1 MNTTEENAV
10 RHMEVSADD
19 DDIRV
24 DRWFKRHFPNVPYGQ
39 LAKWLR
45 TGQVRV
51 DGGRV
56 KPGVRLSSGQEI
68 RLPPMAPVT
77 AKTERTHPVV
87 PPKVAA
93 DLQSRVIYKD
103 DHVIAINKPSGL
115 AVQGGSGTTRHVDG
129 MLDALRYDASERP
142 RLVHR
147 LDKDTSGILLLART
161 RQAAQTLSRSF
172 QGRTVEKVY
181 WALVMGLP
189 EVEAGTIDAPLEK
202 RGGLGHEKMEAA
214 DEGQFAETDYRVIDN
229 AAGRVAWLELRPR
242 TGRTHQLRAH
252 CALMG
257 NPILGDGKYGG
268 RESFFAGLPKRLH
281 LHAQSLSLPH
291 PAGGERLQVS
301 APLDDE
307 LHESWKF
314 LGFNAKTA

>member
-1 MNTTEENAV
+1 MSTTEQNAV

-24 DRWFKRHFPNVPYGQ
+24 DRWFKRHFPDVPYGQ

-56 KPGVRLSSGQEI
+56 KPGVRLASGQEI
-68 RLPPMAPVT
+68 RLPPMAPAT
-77 AKTERTHPVV
+77 AKTERTRPAVA
-87 PPKVAA
+87 PKAAA

-129 MLDALRYDASERP
+129 MLDALRYDAQERP

-147 LDKDTSGILLLART
+147 LDKDTSGVLLLART
-161 RQAAQTLSRSF
+161 RQAAQTLSYSF
-172 QGRTVEKVY
+172 QGRAVDKVY

-189 EVEAGTIDAPLEK
+189 EVQAGTIDAPLAK
-202 RGGLGHEKMEAA
+202 RGGAGQEKMEGV
-214 DEGQFAETDYRVIDN
+214 DDGQFAETDYRVIDN

-242 TGRTHQLRAH
+242 TGRTHQLRVH
-252 CALMG
+252 CSLMG

-291 PAGGERLQVS
+291 PEGGERLVIT

-314 LGFNAKTA
+314 LGFALHSA

>member
-147 LDKDTSGILLLART
+147 LDKDTSGVLLLART

-229 AAGRVAWLELRPR
+229 AAGRVAWLGTAPADRAYPSIAGSLCLDGEPDFGGRKVWRPR
-242 TGRTHQLRAH
+242 ELFCGAPQATAFARSIPVIASS
-252 CALMG
+252 
-257 NPILGDGKYGG
+257 GG
-268 RESFFAGLPKRLH
+268 RRAPSGFC
-281 LHAQSLSLPH
+281 
-291 PAGGERLQVS
+291 PA
-301 APLDDE
+301 
-307 LHESWKF
+307 
-314 LGFNAKTA
+314 

>member
-1 MNTTEENAV
+1 MQ
-10 RHMEVSADD
+10 VSRDD

-56 KPGVRLSSGQEI
+56 KPSVRLSSGQEI
-68 RLPPMAPVT
+68 RLPPMAPAT
-77 AKTERTHPVV
+77 SKPERTE
-87 PPKVAA
+87 PKVSAKDAA
-93 DLQSRVIYKD
+93 DLQSCVIYKD

-115 AVQGGSGTTRHVDG
+115 AVQGGSRTTHHVDG
-129 MLDALRYDASERP
+129 MLDALRYGADERP

-147 LDKDTSGILLLART
+147 LDKDTSGVLVLART

-172 QGRTVEKVY
+172 QGRSVDKVY
-181 WALVMGLP
+181 WALVMGQP
-189 EVEAGTIDAPLEK
+189 EIEAGTIDAPLAK
-202 RGGLGHEKMEAA
+202 GGDYGQEKMGGAE
-214 DEGQFAETDYRVIDN
+214 DGQSAETDYRIIDH

-257 NPILGDGKYGG
+257 TPILGDGKYGG
-268 RESFFAGLPKRLH
+268 RESFFVGLPKRLH
-281 LHAQSLSLPH
+281 LHAQTLALPH
-291 PAGGERLQVS
+291 PASGERLEVS
-301 APLDDE
+301 APLDAE
-307 LHESWKF
+307 LRGSWKF
-314 LGFNAKTA
+314 LGFDPKTA